1 MAGSV
6 EEREKETLIQL
17 LKYVESIADK
27 KGEMQ
32 GHDLQQYAKEGG
44 MVVTKEE
51 LQGIAEGC
59 VFGILVMFA
68 ACGLSTARRPSALFA
83 PFAGIPRTER
93 KRTSCWLVSAA
104 HALRLRCETAGWRTS
119 SSTPWRSTSST
130 RDPCG

>member
-32 GHDLQQYAKEGG
+32 SHDLQQYAKEGG

-51 LQGIAEGC
+51 LSSIVEG
-59 VFGILVMFA
+59 
-68 ACGLSTARRPSALFA
+68 
-83 PFAGIPRTER
+83 
-93 KRTSCWLVSAA
+93 
-104 HALRLRCETAGWRTS
+104 
-119 SSTPWRSTSST
+119 
-130 RDPCG
+130 